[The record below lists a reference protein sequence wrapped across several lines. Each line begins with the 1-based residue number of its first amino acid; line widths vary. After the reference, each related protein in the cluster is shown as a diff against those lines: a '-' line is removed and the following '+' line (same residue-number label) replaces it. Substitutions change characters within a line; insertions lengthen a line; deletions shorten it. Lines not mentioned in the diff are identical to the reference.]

1 MRMHGLWLVIF
12 LFGAMV
18 SGCAT
23 SQKIQAIA
31 AGDNKLTCEQLKQEL
46 AKLEESSESV
56 ESKKGMT
63 GTNVASFLFWWPGLA
78 YTYYDAGQAEELI
91 SERKSHLTNLYNDK
105 DC

>member
-1 MRMHGLWLVIF
+1 MRMHSLWLVIF

-23 SQKIQAIA
+23 SKKIQVVE

-46 AKLEESSESV
+46 AQLEKSSESV
-56 ESKKGMT
+56 DSKKGVT
-63 GTNVASFLFWWPGLA
+63 GTNVASALFWLPGLA

-91 SERKSHLTNLYNDK
+91 GERKSHLTNLYNDK
-105 DC
+105 GC